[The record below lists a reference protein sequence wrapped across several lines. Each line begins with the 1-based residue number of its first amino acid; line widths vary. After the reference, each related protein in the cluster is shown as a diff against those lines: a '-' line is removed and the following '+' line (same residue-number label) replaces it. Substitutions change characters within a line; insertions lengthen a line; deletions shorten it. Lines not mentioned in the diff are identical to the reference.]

1 MMFSLLLSW
10 VWKIVKS
17 PPCANRAPLHWANR
31 NEVRRKDDL
40 DLWLAMNNPG
50 IGGFGVP

>member
-1 MMFSLLLSW
+1 LE
-10 VWKIVKS
+10 
-17 PPCANRAPLHWANR
+17 NREVAAVRKPRPTALGKP